1 MKILFIILIAL
12 NVVAIL
18 IQTLALILLLS
29 LKEII
34 VKKNQKFLLVAL
46 CITELIYATADIVET
61 SCTLQDVHNMITL
74 LIVLQNGTTVN
85 FFNIFIM
92 VMITTDRF
100 LEIYLNI
107 KCNIYWSA
115 EKTKV
120 VLFVALLICFL
131 SFIPLFT
138 VLLRSRTVFGKLV
151 TCYIFP
157 TLSLIFLIV
166 FSFSY
171 Y

>member
-34 VKKNQKFLLVAL
+34 VKKNEKFLLVAL

-74 LIVLQNGTTVN
+74 LIVL
-85 FFNIFIM
+85 
-92 VMITTDRF
+92 
-100 LEIYLNI
+100 
-107 KCNIYWSA
+107 
-115 EKTKV
+115 
-120 VLFVALLICFL
+120 
-131 SFIPLFT
+131 
-138 VLLRSRTVFGKLV
+138 
-151 TCYIFP
+151 
-157 TLSLIFLIV
+157 
-166 FSFSY
+166 
-171 Y
+171 